1 MASTTMNLNQRMRSL
16 SESEVATMLSPVP
29 KQLGQIYRNIADT
42 HFNERRREAVVERLP
57 NAQRFMIVVLYLFS
71 RLRNSN

>member
-1 MASTTMNLNQRMRSL
+1 MNLNQRMRSL
-16 SESEVATMLSPVP
+16 SDSEVATMLSPVP
-29 KQLGQIYRNIADT
+29 KQIGQIYRNIADT
-42 HFNERRREAVVERLP
+42 HFSERRTVVERFP